1 MNQFGSINF
10 IDKLQ
15 DFVIAA
21 GQGTPIENMW
31 YLFIHGG
38 WVFFVIAIIFV
49 LFWGYMNYIQNKY
62 AASIKWTML
71 AIDVPQENLQSTKAI
86 EHIFAAMWPFYESY
100 NLKEKFIDGKFQQAF
115 SLEIVSIGG
124 YTQYL
129 IRVPQSHKDIV
140 EAAVY
145 AQYPKAEIFEVED
158 YTDRYKDL
166 KFPSD
171 EYDLWGSE
179 FKLQKPSPYPIR
191 TYPEFEDSLTQT
203 FADPMAALLEVFNKI
218 NKDEELWMQIVIT
231 PINNSW
237 KEEGYKIINKIIGA
251 KQEKKKGIV
260 EKALWPFYYMAT
272 LIEELFVYGIGYEP
286 GQVGSN
292 TRTDLNE
299 PINKMLYLTPEE
311 KNIIEAI
318 TRKISKIGYR
328 VKLRAIYLG
337 HKGKLNKPKGVA
349 AFIGALQQFSTL
361 DLNALMPVM
370 KTFTK
375 ANYFF
380 VNKRIEAKQRRI
392 LMNFR
397 NRSQSGGWG
406 NGFVF
411 NIEELASVFHFPVPE
426 AVRESVKTVGAK
438 KEAPPVDLP
447 DLPYEEEQVI
457 KKMEEAEIFEDNK
470 NENNLN
476 NKDHV
481 TKIEPPVDLPF

>member
-1 MNQFGSINF
+1 MDQFSSTRL

-15 DFVIAA
+15 DFLVAA

-31 YLFIHGG
+31 YLFTHGG
-38 WVFFVIAIIFV
+38 WVIFVVAIISA
-49 LFWGYMNYIQNKY
+49 LIWGYMNYIQNKY

-71 AIDVPQENLQSTKAI
+71 AIDVPQENLQSTRAV
-86 EHIFAAMWPFYESY
+86 EHIFAAMWPFYESI

-129 IRVPQSHKDIV
+129 IRVPLSHKDIV
-140 EAAVY
+140 EAAIY

-158 YTDRYKDL
+158 YTERYKDL

-171 EYDLWGSE
+171 EYDIWGSE

-191 TYPEFEDSLTQT
+191 TYPEFEDNLTQT
-203 FADPMAALLEVFNKI
+203 FADPMASVLEVFNKI
-218 NKDEELWMQIVIT
+218 NKDEELWMQFVIT
-231 PINNSW
+231 PIKNDW

-251 KQEKKKGIV
+251 KQEKKQGIMD
-260 EKALWPFYYMAT
+260 KIFYPFYYLAT
-272 LIEELFVYGIGYEP
+272 LLEELFVYGIGYEP
-286 GQVGSN
+286 GQAAAGMSKEI
-292 TRTDLNE
+292 NE
-299 PINKMLYLTPEE
+299 PINKMLYLTPEQ
-311 KNIIEAI
+311 KNIIEGI
-318 TRKISKIGYR
+318 TRKISKIGYQT
-328 VKLRAIYLG
+328 KLRAIYLG
-337 HKGKLNKPKGVA
+337 RKGKLNKPKGVA

-361 DLNALMPVM
+361 DLNAFVPVM

-380 VNKRIEAKQRRI
+380 VDRRVVGKQRRI
-392 LMNFR
+392 LHNFK

-406 NGFVF
+406 SGFVF

-426 AVRESVKTVGAK
+426 AIRESVKTVGAK

-447 DLPYEEEQVI
+447 DLPYEEAQVAKRI
-457 KKMEEAEIFEDNK
+457 AEDNQI
-470 NENNLN
+470 NQEGHEFINNGS
-476 NKDHV
+476 

>member
-1 MNQFGSINF
+1 MNQFNSYNF
-10 IDKLQ
+10 IDKIQ
-15 DFVIAA
+15 DFLILA

-38 WVFFVIAIIFV
+38 WVVFVVVIIAA
-49 LFWGYMNYIQNKY
+49 LTWGYVNYIQNKY

-86 EHIFAAMWPFYESY
+86 EHIFAAMWPFYETY

-158 YTDRYKDL
+158 YAERYKDL

-179 FKLQKPSPYPIR
+179 FKLQKPSPYPLR

-203 FADPMAALLEVFNKI
+203 FADPMASVLEVFNKI
-218 NKDEELWMQIVIT
+218 NKDEELWMQFVIT
-231 PINNSW
+231 PINNDW

-251 KQEKKKGIV
+251 KQEKKKGIMDSV
-260 EKALWPFYYMAT
+260 LYPFYYLAT

-286 GQVGSN
+286 GQAGVNSKM
-292 TRTDLNE
+292 DSNE

-311 KNIIEAI
+311 KNVIEGI
-318 TRKISKIGYR
+318 TRKMSKIGYQ
-328 VKLRAIYLG
+328 VKLRGIYLG
-337 HKGKLNKPKGVA
+337 RKGKLNKPKGVA

-361 DLNALMPVM
+361 DLNALMPAM

-375 ANYFF
+375 ANYLF
-380 VNKRIEAKQRRI
+380 VDKRVEAKQRRI

-397 NRSQSGGWG
+397 NRSQKGGWG
-406 NGFVF
+406 KGFVL

-457 KKMEEAEIFEDNK
+457 KKMEETAQFDNEDASFI
-470 NENNLN
+470 
-476 NKDHV
+476 NKDTS

>member
-1 MNQFGSINF
+1 M
-10 IDKLQ
+10 
-15 DFVIAA
+15 
-21 GQGTPIENMW
+21 
-31 YLFIHGG
+31 
-38 WVFFVIAIIFV
+38 
-49 LFWGYMNYIQNKY
+49 
-62 AASIKWTML
+62 
-71 AIDVPQENLQSTKAI
+71 
-86 EHIFAAMWPFYESY
+86 
-100 NLKEKFIDGKFQQAF
+100 
-115 SLEIVSIGG
+115 
-124 YTQYL
+124 
-129 IRVPQSHKDIV
+129 PQSHKDIV

-251 KQEKKKGIV
+251 KQEKKKGII

-370 KTFTK
+370 KTYSK

-380 VNKRIEAKQRRI
+380 VNKRIEAKKRRI
-392 LMNFR
+392 LMNF
-397 NRSQSGGWG
+397 
-406 NGFVF
+406 
-411 NIEELASVFHFPVPE
+411 
-426 AVRESVKTVGAK
+426 
-438 KEAPPVDLP
+438 
-447 DLPYEEEQVI
+447 
-457 KKMEEAEIFEDNK
+457 
-470 NENNLN
+470 
-476 NKDHV
+476 
-481 TKIEPPVDLPF
+481 

>member
-1 MNQFGSINF
+1 MNQFNDTNF
-10 IDKLQ
+10 LDELQ
-15 DFVIAA
+15 NFLIAA

-38 WVFFVIAIIFV
+38 WVVFVITIIAA
-49 LFWGYMNYIQNKY
+49 LIWGYINYIQNKY

-158 YTDRYKDL
+158 YTERYKDL

-171 EYDLWGSE
+171 EYDIWGSE

-203 FADPMAALLEVFNKI
+203 FADPMAAVLEVFNKI
-218 NKDEELWMQIVIT
+218 NKDEELWTQFVIT
-231 PINNSW
+231 PINNDW

-251 KQEKKKGIV
+251 KQEKKKGIMDSV
-260 EKALWPFYYMAT
+260 LYPFYYLAT
-272 LIEELFVYGIGYEP
+272 LIEELFIYGIGYEP
-286 GQVGSN
+286 GQVGTSSKMEY
-292 TRTDLNE
+292 NE

-311 KNIIEAI
+311 KNVIEGI

-328 VKLRAIYLG
+328 VKLRGIYLG

-349 AFIGALQQFSTL
+349 TFIGALQQFSTL

-375 ANYFF
+375 ANYLF
-380 VNKRIEAKQRRI
+380 VDKRVEAKQRRI
-392 LMNFR
+392 LMNFK
-397 NRSQSGGWG
+397 NRSQTGGWG
-406 NGFVF
+406 KGFVF

-457 KKMEEAEIFEDNK
+457 KKMEEMTQFKDDDVDFI
-470 NENNLN
+470 
-476 NKDHV
+476 NKDTT